1 MAEKFYV
8 NNELLD
14 KKILAAIES
23 AYSDYE
29 NGELVEAKKTL
40 KAIVKAIEAFERN
53 YEG

>member
-14 KKILAAIES
+14 EKVLAAIKS

-29 NGELVEAKKTL
+29 DGQIVEAKRTL